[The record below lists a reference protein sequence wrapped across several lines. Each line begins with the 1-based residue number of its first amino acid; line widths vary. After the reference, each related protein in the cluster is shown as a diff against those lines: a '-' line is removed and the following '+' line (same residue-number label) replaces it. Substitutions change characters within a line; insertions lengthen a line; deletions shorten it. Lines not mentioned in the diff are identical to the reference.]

1 MGMDELASGRH
12 MGDWARAMAL
22 IDARP
27 TKVLVSVGMGS
38 GFDFARWLGR
48 WRPELGI
55 CEATW

>member
-1 MGMDELASGRH
+1 MDELVSGRH
-12 MGDWARAMAL
+12 LDDWARAMAL

-27 TKVLVSVGMGS
+27 AKVLVSVGMGS